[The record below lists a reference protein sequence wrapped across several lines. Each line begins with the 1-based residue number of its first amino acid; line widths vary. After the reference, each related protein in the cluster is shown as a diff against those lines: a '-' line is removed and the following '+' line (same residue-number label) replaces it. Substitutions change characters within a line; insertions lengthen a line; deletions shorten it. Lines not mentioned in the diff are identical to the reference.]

1 MQDSNKRELASPG
14 RTRRTFTK
22 QFKADL
28 VAQANSGTVSVSQ
41 LAIDHR
47 INTNQLRKWIAD
59 AKRKS
64 LPAILPVSVNDEVA
78 IDPTTLVG
86 RGMIEMNM
94 DGVVLRFHSGWDP
107 QVVATLIKACR

>member
-1 MQDSNKRELASPG
+1 MQDSDKREQASPK

-28 VAQANSGTVSVSQ
+28 VAQAGSGTVSVSQ

-59 AKRKS
+59 TKCQS
-64 LPAILPVSVNDEVA
+64 LPAILPVSVNDAVA
-78 IDPTTLVG
+78 NDQIPMVDS
-86 RGMIEMNM
+86 GMMEMNM

-107 QVVATLIKACR
+107 QLVATLIKACR